1 MQRNRRALLSKSLIQ
16 FSVDGRG
23 CVPSFLSDVR
33 PNYGAGNE
41 DSGDLLQKIL
51 CMHALPHSVPQPC
64 SNTPPTHASNRR
76 LLDTHRQVWVSLF
89 SGPCSF
95 LPGPGVHR
103 VLFVPSKSLFP
114 QSCVSSVNKGTIMS
128 FLALFSDP
136 GPNSRVLCM
145 TFSFMSLPYPFI

>member
-41 DSGDLLQKIL
+41 DSGDLLQKVL
-51 CMHALPHSVPQPC
+51 CMHALPHSVPRPC
-64 SNTPPTHASNRR
+64 SNTPPTHASTGDSWT
-76 LLDTHRQVWVSLF
+76 LTGKSGSVSCRD
-89 SGPCSF
+89 PF

-128 FLALFSDP
+128 FLALF
-136 GPNSRVLCM
+136 
-145 TFSFMSLPYPFI
+145 